1 MMFATRSLTVPAT
14 ALLIAALLGG
24 CAGGQ
29 RVSSRDTLPDWVSNP
44 PSAGGHR
51 FGVGSAELGVDESAA
66 MKLARDSATAD
77 IAKQLQVSISSTESI
92 HKELLDINGDQR
104 FSQNVEQAVI
114 SRVPE
119 FRFSF
124 LTLKDSY
131 KDVPHARLYV
141 LLDLD
146 VDKEAQAIRRRIS
159 ELDDEIE
166 SAGKDLGTDQDVRID
181 DLRRI
186 SAVLIRIRERDAL
199 QERLRLFRPGS
210 PTVATMTDLD
220 DLERRLLA
228 RIASVRIEIRPANGG
243 GTDSLGTII
252 AVELTKQGLTVVEN
266 RADLRIVYDFDLG
279 VIRKG
284 GIYFGQIHGQTRLED
299 RDGSTIRS
307 FDIETKGVSVQE
319 DQARSRALSSLGG
332 KLGRM
337 IIDTLFARNGKDSA
351 SKSPL

>member
-1 MMFATRSLTVPAT
+1 MPVLRPSYMLTI
-14 ALLIAALLGG
+14 ALAIVLLGG

-29 RVSSRDTLPDWVSNP
+29 RAATSRDALPDWVGDP
-44 PSAGGHR
+44 PSATGHR
-51 FGVGSAELGVDESAA
+51 FGVGSAELGVDQSVA

-77 IAKQLQVSISSTESI
+77 IAKQLQVSISSTQFI
-92 HKELLDINGDQR
+92 HKEFLDINGDQR
-104 FSQNVEQAVI
+104 FTQNVEQAVT

-131 KDVPHARLYV
+131 KDERHARLYV

-146 VDKEAQAIRRRIS
+146 VNQEAQAIRRRIS

-166 SAGKDLGTDQDVRID
+166 GANQELNTTKDVRID

-186 SAVLIRIRERDAL
+186 SAILIRLRERDAL

-210 PTVATMTDLD
+210 PTIATMTDLD
-220 DLERRLLA
+220 ALERRLLA
-228 RIASVRIEIRPANGG
+228 RIASVRIAIKPVNGNS
-243 GTDSLGTII
+243 DDNLGAII
-252 AVELTKQGLTVVEN
+252 AAQLTKQGLTVVEDH
-266 RADLRIVYDFDLG
+266 ADLRILYDFKLG
-279 VIRKG
+279 IIRKG
-284 GIYFGQIHGQTRLED
+284 GIYFEQIHGQTRLED
-299 RDGSTIRS
+299 GDGSTIRS

-337 IIDTLFARNGKDSA
+337 IVDTLFARTSRDAA
-351 SKSPL
+351 SKTSL

>member
-1 MMFATRSLTVPAT
+1 MFVSSRLSIPAA
-14 ALLIAALLGG
+14 ALSIAVLLGG

-29 RVSSRDTLPDWVSNP
+29 STSSSRGALPDWVTNP
-44 PSAGGHR
+44 PTAAGHR
-51 FGVGSAELGVDESAA
+51 FGVGSAELGVDEASA

-104 FSQNVEQAVI
+104 FSQNVEQAVT

-146 VDKEAQAIRRRIS
+146 VNREAQAIRRHIS

-166 SAGKDLGTDQDVRID
+166 SASQDLDMSQDGRIG

-186 SAVLIRIRERDAL
+186 SALLIRIRERDAL

-210 PTVATMTDLD
+210 PSVATMTDLNA
-220 DLERRLLA
+220 LERRLLD
-228 RIASVRIEIRPANGG
+228 RIASVRIEIRPSSGHP
-243 GTDSLGTII
+243 DKLGTII
-252 AVELTKQGLTVVEN
+252 ASQLTKQGLTVVDSQP
-266 RADLRIVYDFDLG
+266 DLRIIYDFTLG

-299 RDGSTIRS
+299 RDGATIRS

-319 DQARSRALSSLGG
+319 DQARSRALSSLGN

-337 IIDTLFARNGKDSA
+337 IIDTLFARSA
-351 SKSPL
+351 RAKPSSAFL